1 MRFFQ
6 GDFMKYKRI
15 IAGTLAAVA
24 VLLGARPLVLNEHP
38 AAAHRIAVQ
47 SFLDA
52 VREMLSQTTE
62 IDTLTLRSE
71 GVRHLKY
78 MDGNVWGLFEPEKN
92 LTRAEA
98 AQILYNLLA
107 NPPKKGGSFADVPDT
122 MWYAQAVN
130 VLARMGIMRGDDDGY
145 FHPEEDF
152 TRAQC
157 AQAVA
162 HFLEPG
168 RRGVTFDDVPP
179 DAPYYDAVCAAA
191 ANGLFSRPADGFRP
205 DDALTRAEAAAVFNQ
220 LLGRSPDED
229 TIRSSPQLCGFPDV
243 PETHWAYAEI
253 MEATT
258 DHEQRRLAVGEL
270 WTSMTEERVPLAD
283 GFHNINGWLYCVRD
297 GKFLCSRTV
306 DGFTFGADGRYLT
319 GNLTLDEKLA
329 EIIRRETSSDMT
341 DREKLRA
348 VYRHVRDNFTYIKR
362 RLVSQG
368 QEGWEPA
375 YAEAFLK
382 DGRGNCFG
390 FAATFCLLARQLGF
404 DAHTV
409 VGWLG
414 QRRQPHGWVEIKLN
428 GRTYVYDAEL
438 EMKYR
443 SSDFFHQRYGNTE
456 FDYYKS

>member
-1 MRFFQ
+1 
-6 GDFMKYKRI
+6 MKYKRV
-15 IAGTLAAVA
+15 IAGMISTAI
-24 VLLGARPLVLNEHP
+24 VLLGARPLVLNEYP
-38 AAAHRIAVQ
+38 ASANRIAVQ

-52 VREMLSQTTE
+52 VREMLSQTTG
-62 IDTLTLRSE
+62 IDNLALRSE
-71 GVRHLKY
+71 GAQHLKY
-78 MDGNVWGLFEPEKN
+78 MDGNEWGLFEPEKS
-92 LTRAEA
+92 LTRAES
-98 AQILYNLLA
+98 AQLLYSLLA

-122 MWYAQAVN
+122 VEYAQAVN
-130 VLARMGIMRGDDDGY
+130 VLARMGIMRGDEDGY

-152 TRAQC
+152 TRVQC

-162 HFLEPG
+162 HFLAPG
-168 RRGVTFDDVPP
+168 RGSITFDDVPA
-179 DAPYYDAVCAAA
+179 DAPYYDAVCAAVE
-191 ANGLFSRPADGFRP
+191 NGLFGRPADGCFRP
-205 DDALTRAEAAAVFNQ
+205 DDTLTRAEAAAVFNQ

-229 TIRSSPQLCGFPDV
+229 TIRSSPQLYGFPDV
-243 PETHWAYAEI
+243 PKTHWAYAEI

-270 WTSMTEERVPLAD
+270 WTSMAEERVPFED
-283 GFHNINGWLYCVRD
+283 GFHNIDGWLYCARD
-297 GKFLCSRTV
+297 GRFVCSRTV
-306 DGFTFGADGRYLT
+306 EGFTFGADGRYTT
-319 GNLTLDEKLA
+319 GDLALDEMLA
-329 EIIRRETSSDMT
+329 EIIREETDSGMT
-341 DREKLRA
+341 DRQKLRA
-348 VYRHVRDNFTYIKR
+348 VYHHVRDNFTYIKR
-362 RLVSQG
+362 RLVSKDQT
-368 QEGWEPA
+368 GWEPD

-414 QRRQPHGWVEIKLN
+414 QRRQPHGWVEIELN

-443 SSDFFHQRYGNTE
+443 SSDFFHQRYENTE